1 MPDQEFN
8 QPDAADAA
16 GLEETESLALYSR
29 LKSKATGTPRVK
41 LSRDARARLKNAQ
54 DHPNEQPFMP
64 GRDPKGL
71 DDILENL
78 TQQLGWKAPL
88 AKSDLLEDWP
98 DIVGPDI
105 AARTKPLGID
115 ESVLTILC
123 ESTAWATQLRLMRT
137 EVLTKVLHAHPESGV
152 TAIRFQGPNAPSWK
166 RGPKSIPG
174 RGPRDTY
181 G

>member
-1 MPDQEFN
+1 MSEQEFSESI
-8 QPDAADAA
+8 PAETT
-16 GLEETESLALYSR
+16 GYKETESLALYSR
-29 LKSKATGTPRVK
+29 LKSQATGTPRVK
-41 LSRDARARLKNAQ
+41 LSRDARARQKNAQ
-54 DHPNEQPFMP
+54 DHPHEQPFMP

-71 DDILENL
+71 DDVLNQL
-78 TQQLGWKAPL
+78 TEQLGWRAPL

-98 DIVGPDI
+98 EIVGPDI
-105 AARTKPLGID
+105 AARTQPLGID

-137 EVLTKVLHAHPESGV
+137 EVLTKVLQAHPESGV